1 MRIMLKGIGA
11 SDGIRIGKVYK
22 YNQVELVIEKSAVE
36 NTEEEIAKFQ
46 GALLKSEVEL
56 SAIKE
61 KTEKNVDAETAAIF
75 GAHIEILNDPELA
88 GAVEAKVN
96 DEHVNADYALKEVA
110 DTFVAMFESMDNEY
124 FRERAADIKDVTKR
138 VLIHIQGLEM
148 SSLAEI
154 DEEVIVVAKDLTPSD
169 TAQLNK
175 ALVKG
180 FVTDIGGRTSHS
192 AIMARTLEIP
202 AVVGTKNGFDTL
214 KSGDNIIL
222 NGSTGEVIIN
232 PTQEEI
238 DAYQDK
244 IKEYERL
251 KVLWSEYKDKESRTK
266 DGKHIEMGA
275 NIGNPED
282 LEGVV
287 ANGGECIGLYRT
299 EFLYMGKSDYPN
311 EEEQY
316 NAYKSVLEG
325 LKGKPVVV
333 RTLDIG
339 GDKEL
344 SYLEM
349 EQELNPFL
357 GNRALRLCLNMPEVF
372 KTQLRALLRASVHGD
387 LHIMFPMIATV
398 DELRA
403 AKEFLTTVKEELV
416 AEGTKVSDDIKVGIM
431 IEIPAAAIASD
442 ILAKE
447 VDFFSIGTNDLIQYT
462 FAADRMNEK
471 VSYLYQPFNPSLLR
485 LINMVIENAH
495 KEGKW
500 VGMCGEMAGEIKALP
515 LLIGLGLDE
524 FSMSASGI
532 MRARYLA
539 DRIDSEDAKALV
551 KEALM
556 QPNQEAVLNLVDAYL
571 KSIGE

>member
-1 MRIMLKGIGA
+1 MLKGIGA

-22 YNQVELVIEKSAVE
+22 YNQVHLVIEKKAVE
-36 NTEEEIAKFQ
+36 DTDEEVAKFQ

-56 SAIKE
+56 SAIQE
-61 KTEKNVDAETAAIF
+61 KTLKSAGEETAAIF
-75 GAHIEILNDPELA
+75 GAHIEIVNDPELS
-88 GAVEAKVN
+88 GAVEAKILE
-96 DEHVNADYALKEVA
+96 EHVNADFALKEVA
-110 DTFVAMFESMDNEY
+110 DTFIAMFESMDNEY

-138 VLIHIQGLEM
+138 ILVHIQGLTM

-154 DEEVIVVAKDLTPSD
+154 NEEVIVVAKDLTPSD
-169 TAQLNK
+169 TAQLDK
-175 ALVKG
+175 KLVKG

-202 AVVGTKNGFDTL
+202 AVVGTKKGFETL
-214 KSGDNIIL
+214 KDGDRIII
-222 NGSTGEVIIN
+222 NGSTGEVVIN
-232 PTQEEI
+232 PSDREVSEYQE
-238 DAYQDK
+238 K
-244 IKEYERL
+244 IKAYEEM
-251 KVLWSEYKDKESRTK
+251 KALWAQYKDKNSLTK
-266 DGKHIEMGA
+266 DGKHIEIGA

-282 LEGVV
+282 LTGVIDH
-287 ANGGECIGLYRT
+287 GGECIGLYRT

-311 EEEQY
+311 EEEQFA
-316 NAYKSVLEG
+316 AYKAVLEG
-325 LKGKPVVV
+325 MKGKPVVV

-349 EQELNPFL
+349 EHELNPFL
-357 GNRALRLCLNMPEVF
+357 GNRALRLCLNMPDVF
-372 KTQLRALLRASVHGD
+372 RTQLRALLRASVYGD

-398 DELRA
+398 DELRT
-403 AKEFLTTVKEELV
+403 AKSFLEEARKDLV
-416 AEGTKVSDDIKVGIM
+416 AEGIGVSDSIKVGIM

-485 LINMVIENAH
+485 LIGMVIENAH

-524 FSMSASGI
+524 YSMSASGI
-532 MRARYLA
+532 LRARYTA
-539 DRIDSEDAKALV
+539 AKIDAGEAKALA
-551 KEALM
+551 KEALTKA
-556 QPNQEAVLNLVDAYL
+556 NQEEILELVDRFL
-571 KSIGE
+571 DQLS

>member
-1 MRIMLKGIGA
+1 MLKGIGA

-22 YNQVELVIEKSAVE
+22 YNQVHIVVQKKVVE
-36 NTEEEIAKFQ
+36 NTDEEVAKFQ

-56 SAIKE
+56 AAIQE
-61 KTEKNVDAETAAIF
+61 KTLKSAGQETAAIF
-75 GAHIEILNDPELA
+75 GAHIEIVNDPELS
-88 GAVEAKVN
+88 GAVEAKIHE
-96 DEHVNADYALKEVA
+96 EHINADYALKEVA
-110 DTFVAMFESMDNEY
+110 DTFINMFESMDNEY

-138 VLIHIQGLEM
+138 ILVHIQGLAM

-169 TAQLNK
+169 TAQLDK
-175 ALVKG
+175 TLVKG

-202 AVVGTKNGFDTL
+202 AVVGTKHGFESLND
-214 KSGDNIIL
+214 GDRIII
-222 NGSTGEVIIN
+222 NGSSGEVVIN
-232 PTQEEI
+232 PSDKEISEYQE
-238 DAYQDK
+238 K
-244 IKEYERL
+244 IKAYEEM
-251 KVLWSEYKDKESRTK
+251 KSLWAQYKTKESLTK
-266 DGKHIEMGA
+266 DGKHIEIGA

-282 LEGVV
+282 LAGVL
-287 ANGGECIGLYRT
+287 NHGGECIGLYRT
-299 EFLYMGKSDYPN
+299 EFLYMGRSDYPN
-311 EEEQY
+311 EEEQFV
-316 NAYKSVLEG
+316 AYRAVLEG
-325 LKGKPVVV
+325 MEGKPVVV

-344 SYLEM
+344 TYLKM
-349 EQELNPFL
+349 EDELNPFL

-372 KTQLRALLRASVHGD
+372 KVQLRALLRASVYGD

-398 DELRA
+398 DELRM
-403 AKEFLTTVKEELV
+403 AKSFLDETKKELIK
-416 AEGTKVSDDIKVGIM
+416 EGIQVSETIKVGIM

-485 LINMVIENAH
+485 LIGMVIENAH

-524 FSMSASGI
+524 YSMSASGI
-532 MRARYLA
+532 LRARYTAEKIDTNEAQALA
-539 DRIDSEDAKALV
+539 
-551 KEALM
+551 KEALGKA
-556 QPNQEAVLNLVDAYL
+556 NQEEVLELVHDFL
-571 KSIGE
+571 GRLS

>member
-1 MRIMLKGIGA
+1 MIRGIGA
-11 SDGIRIGKVYK
+11 SDGISIGKVYK
-22 YNQVELVIEKSAVE
+22 YNQAELIIEKLAVE
-36 NTEEEIAKFQ
+36 DTSKEIKKFKEALAISEE
-46 GALLKSEVEL
+46 EL
-56 SAIKE
+56 SAIRD

-75 GAHIEILNDPELA
+75 GAHIEILNDPELS
-88 GAVEAKVN
+88 GAVESKVM
-96 DEHVNADYALKEVA
+96 DENVNADYALKEVA
-110 DTFVAMFESMDNEY
+110 DTFVSMFEAMDNEY

-138 VLIHIQGLEM
+138 VLIHIQGLEI
-148 SSLAEI
+148 SSLSEI
-154 DEEVIVVAKDLTPSD
+154 SEEVILVAKDLTPSD

-175 ALVKG
+175 KLVKG
-180 FVTDIGGRTSHS
+180 FITDIGGRTSHS

-202 AVVGTKNGFDTL
+202 AVVGTKTGFEELNT
-214 KSGDNIIL
+214 GDQVIL
-222 NGSTGEVIIN
+222 NGSTGEIVLN
-232 PTQEEI
+232 PTQSEVDDYIAKIEEYNKQK
-238 DAYQDK
+238 A
-244 IKEYERL
+244 
-251 KVLWSEYKDKESRTK
+251 LWSVYKDKSSLTK
-266 DGKHIEMGA
+266 DGTHIEIGA

-282 LEGVV
+282 LEGVSK
-287 ANGGECIGLYRT
+287 NGGECVGLYRT

-316 NAYKSVLEG
+316 KAYKAVLEG
-325 LKGKPVVV
+325 MEGKPVVI

-344 SYLEM
+344 SYLKMEHEM
-349 EQELNPFL
+349 NPFL

-372 KTQLRALLRASVHGD
+372 RTQIRALLRASVYGD

-398 DELRA
+398 DELRT
-403 AKEFLTTVKEELV
+403 AKEFIENVKNELIK
-416 AEGTKVSDDIKVGIM
+416 EGREVSDKYKIGIM

-485 LINMVIENAH
+485 LIKMVIDNAH

-515 LLIGLGLDE
+515 VLIGLGLDE
-524 FSMSASGI
+524 FSMSAPGI
-532 MRARYLA
+532 LRARYLA
-539 DRIDSEDAKALV
+539 AKIDTNEASELAEKTLSCA
-551 KEALM
+551 
-556 QPNQEAVLNLVDAYL
+556 NQAEVLELVDDFITKL
-571 KSIGE
+571 D